1 MKKSICLMLVALL
14 LVAVMAPTAYATARG
29 ETVTV
34 SVTATGDAFA
44 GLSGTMSYDADALTY
59 VSCSSATGTPM
70 FNPNGGYFSWYTS
83 ENVSGT
89 VTTISVTFTVKDN
102 APCGSADI
110 SVSNILVGNKDG
122 VAVDASVSVGSVSVD
137 HIPGASSDEVHI
149 AGDCVTDRCVDTVVK
164 CAKCGEEMS
173 RTHNATTASGHSYDN
188 GVVTTNPTCTD
199 KGVKTY
205 TCSAC
210 GHSYTEDVAALGHSY
225 DNGVVTTNPT
235 CTDKGVKTYT
245 CSACGHSYT
254 EDVAALGHS
263 YDNGVVTTNPTCTDK
278 GVKTYTCSGCGH
290 SYTEEIDALGHDYKC
305 TQKDETNHTCKCSR
319 CGSSYDE
326 AHTWGPNGKTCTKCG
341 YTKND
346 PTTPTKPGAGGD
358 MGDTTPYPAFFLLAV
373 AAVMGTAYGFKR
385 KFEI

>member
-245 CSACGHSYT
+245 CS
-254 EDVAALGHS
+254 
-263 YDNGVVTTNPTCTDK
+263 
-278 GVKTYTCSGCGH
+278 GCGH
-290 SYTEEIDALGHDYKC
+290 SYTEEIAALGHDYKC
-305 TQKDETNHTCKCSR
+305 SQKDATHHTCKCSR
-319 CGSSYDE
+319 CDSSYDE

-341 YTKND
+341 YTKPAD
-346 PTTPTKPGAGGD
+346 PNVDPEPGTGD
-358 MGDTTPYPAFFLLAV
+358 ITPYPVFILMAV